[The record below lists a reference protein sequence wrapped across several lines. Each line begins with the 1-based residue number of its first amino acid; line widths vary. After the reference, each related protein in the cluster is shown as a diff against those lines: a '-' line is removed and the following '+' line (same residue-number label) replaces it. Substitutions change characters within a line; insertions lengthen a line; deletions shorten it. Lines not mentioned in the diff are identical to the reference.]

1 MATRVVS
8 CYLRV
13 SQKTYEIIDRLAY
26 HSKSLYNVAL
36 YNARQHY
43 ATTTE
48 NTHTMRGL
56 RPDIVGRVPILV
68 GTYLPYT
75 RSKNFPYKEFSN
87 YVQTRQNENYPLLHS
102 DAAQQTIRSV
112 DEAYRGYFALL
123 KMWYKGELEF
133 RPGLP
138 RYLDKDGRYK
148 LAFPRAHL
156 TIRNR
161 TVTLGM
167 SNTFR
172 KQHGLTGKEL
182 TFEIPKCIKPH
193 QIREVTLVPVHGGK
207 NYKIEFAYTAQ
218 KYTHDLDSTQYLA
231 IDLGLNN
238 FATFI
243 ESTTG
248 TATILDGAYLKSLN
262 RWYNKT
268 NARLQ
273 NIKDRQGLTDEYTT
287 RQSRLTVQRNN
298 RIDEAM
304 NRMVCWI
311 LDHAIRLK
319 IGTVVLP
326 RWDGIKDKRK
336 ALKKDNQ
343 NFQQIPHYR
352 FRQKLKAKCEIHGIA
367 FDDSKSEAYTSQT
380 DALAFDKIKK
390 QPYGNTRR
398 IHRGLYQS
406 ITGVLI
412 NADVNAALNHLRNIA
427 GDSLVREIIGR
438 GRVNRPVRIQTAYE
452 VPSLTTAHV
461 KLPSCGASTPVA
473 SPVL

>member
-13 SQKTYEIIDRLAY
+13 PQRTYEIIDRLAF
-26 HSKSLYNVAL
+26 HSKNLYNVAL

-43 ATTTE
+43 FETSGNAVE
-48 NTHTMRGL
+48 MAKI
-56 RPDIVGRVPILV
+56 RPDITNKVPILV
-68 GTYLPYT
+68 GTHLPYT
-75 RSKNFPYKEFSN
+75 RSKNFPYKEISN
-87 YVQTRQNENYPLLHS
+87 YVQTRPNENYPLLHS
-102 DAAQQTIRSV
+102 DVAQQTIKSV
-112 DEAYRGYFALL
+112 DEAYRGFFELR
-123 KMWYKGELEF
+123 KMWRKGQIDF
-133 RPGLP
+133 RPGTP
-138 RYLDKDGRYK
+138 KYLKKDGRFK

-156 TIRNR
+156 TVKGNR
-161 TVTLGM
+161 VTLGL
-167 SNTFR
+167 SLAFK
-172 KQHGLTGKEL
+172 KQYGLTGKEL
-182 TFEIPKCIKPH
+182 TFEIPKNIKPH
-193 QIREVTLVPVHGGK
+193 QIREVTIVPIHGGK
-207 NYKIEFAYTAQ
+207 AYRIEFAYTAQ
-218 KYTHDLDSTQYLA
+218 KHYHDLDAAQYLA
-231 IDLGLNN
+231 IDLGRNN
-238 FATFI
+238 FATLV

-268 NARLQ
+268 NAKLQ
-273 NIKDRQGLTDEYTT
+273 SIKDLHGQTAEFTR
-287 RQSRLTVQRNN
+287 RQSRLATTRNN

-311 LDHAIRLK
+311 VDHVIAKK

-336 ALKKDNQ
+336 KSKRDNQ
-343 NFQQIPHYR
+343 NFVQIPHSL

-367 FDDSKSEAYTSQT
+367 FDDSHNEAYTSQV

-390 QPYGNTRR
+390 QPYGNSRR
-398 IHRGLYQS
+398 THRGLYQS

-412 NADVNAALNHLRNIA
+412 NADVNAALNHLRNVA

-452 VPSLTTAHV
+452 PSMTTARIE
-461 KLPSCGASTPVA
+461 LPRCDARIPVA